1 MFADV
6 VNSWLP
12 SDAGPILRLLLQ
24 FLATIVTAWLLQQ
37 MGFLL
42 VGRIQRWLVLKAAG
56 STHAV
61 LRARTLRATGRNVVT
76 TLVLV
81 GSFFHVLEL
90 LGWDLRP
97 LLVGASVMGAAL
109 SFGAQTLVRVLISG
123 VFILIEDQYTEGEAV
138 EVNGQA
144 ATVEDLTLRSTRLR
158 DWQGRVVFV
167 PNSEMKVVVNH
178 SRGWHLAVVDLPL
191 ALNQDLGSVFEV
203 AAAIVREV
211 NAEPT
216 LQPYLLEPMKV
227 LGIERFGTGGAFVRL
242 AAKTPPGAPGAE
254 VSRAAR
260 RIAIARM
267 YAAGLR
273 AAGDPIFQA
282 ELPSAKPAGGDLNPL
297 A

>member
-1 MFADV
+1 MFAD
-6 VNSWLP
+6 STQTWIP
-12 SDAGPILRLLLQ
+12 KDAGPVLTLVLQ
-24 FLATIVTAWLLQQ
+24 LLATLATAWVLQQ
-37 MGFLL
+37 LGFLL
-42 VGRIQRWLVLKAAG
+42 VGRIQRWLVLKAPG
-56 STHAV
+56 SAHAV
-61 LRARTLRATGRNVVT
+61 LRARTLRTTGRNVVT
-76 TLVLV
+76 TMVVV
-81 GSFFHVLEL
+81 GSFFHVLEIF
-90 LGWDLRP
+90 GWDLRP

-109 SFGAQTLVRVLISG
+109 SFGAQTLVRDLISG
-123 VFILIEDQYTEGEAV
+123 VFILIEDQYSEGEAV
-138 EVNGQA
+138 EVNGQP

-191 ALNQDLGSVFEV
+191 ALNQDLGSVFDV

-227 LGIERFGTGGAFVRL
+227 LGIERFGAGGAFVRL

-267 YAAGLR
+267 FAAGLR
-273 AAGDPIFQA
+273 AAGEPIIQA
-282 ELPSAKPAGGDLNPL
+282 ELPSPKPAGGDQNPL

>member
-1 MFADV
+1 MSTDV
-6 VNSWLP
+6 IHTWIP
-12 SDAGPILRLLLQ
+12 SDAGPILTLVLQ
-24 FLATIVTAWLLQQ
+24 LAATVVTAWVLQQ
-37 MGFLL
+37 LGFL
-42 VGRIQRWLVLKAAG
+42 VVSRIQRWLIIKAAG
-56 STHAV
+56 SSHAL
-61 LRARTLRATGRNVVT
+61 LRARTLRTTGRNVVT
-76 TLVLV
+76 TMVVV
-81 GSFFHVLEL
+81 GSFFHVLEV

-109 SFGAQTLVRVLISG
+109 SFGAQTLVRDLISG

-158 DWQGRVVFV
+158 DWRGRVVFV

-191 ALNQDLGSVFEV
+191 ALNQDLGSVFDV
-203 AAAIVREV
+203 AAAIVRDV

-216 LQPYLLEPMKV
+216 LQPWLLEPMKV
-227 LGIERFGTGGAFVRL
+227 LGIERMEAGGAFIRL
-242 AAKTPPGAPGAE
+242 AAKTPPGAPGAD

-260 RIAIARM
+260 RIAITHM
-267 YAAGLR
+267 HAAGLR

-282 ELPSAKPAGGDLNPL
+282 DTPAPRPAEDPNPL
-297 A
+297 S